1 MHRITNSNGNIF
13 YYCGIYLKSKKCSK
27 HYITEKEVDD
37 IVLTMLNNQI
47 NMFCNL
53 TDEIEKYFSKA
64 ICDYN
69 IELKKI
75 NKIELEKRVRKYQ
88 KLLDNIRDDYLN
100 NYISKEDFEM
110 YKEEYLYELNK
121 ANIEIDEIN
130 KSKISNFDFNWL
142 KNIKKI
148 GQLDKTDKNIIDEFI
163 DVILVNED
171 KILKIC
177 FNYNNEYEQLIS
189 YIKFQKV

>member
-1 MHRITNSNGNIF
+1 MRL
-13 YYCGIYLKSKKCSK
+13 LKS
-27 HYITEKEVDD
+27 I
-37 IVLTMLNNQI
+37 LNNQI
-47 NMFCNL
+47 NIFCNL
-53 TDEIEKYFSKA
+53 NEEVEKYFSKSN
-64 ICDYN
+64 CDYN

-75 NKIELEKRVRKYQ
+75 KKIELEKRVRKYQ

-100 NYISKEDFEM
+100 NYISKDDFEI

-130 KSKISNFDFNWL
+130 KSKISDFDFNWL

-189 YIKFQKV
+189 YIKSQKV